1 MFSRLVAA
9 IILFSAVPAAGQAQ
23 SASQKRVA
31 PQDPVIAQIATA
43 TAKDYDSLTN
53 QWNADLKAGMISEL
67 TYSRRM
73 EAIAARVLPDDYRYQ
88 AYLKYRVFLA
98 AELEKKKIS
107 KEEFDYKRAE
117 KWAEYQESKAR
128 DRREVASQARIQ
140 PAPQTIVVQP
150 QPRDD
155 SGLAAAILLQGVA
168 NSMNNAYRPPINC
181 MSTATGNMVN
191 TNCF

>member
-1 MFSRLVAA
+1 MLSRLVAA
-9 IILFSAVPAAGQAQ
+9 TLLASVAVAGAHAQ
-23 SASQKRVA
+23 PASQKRTA

-53 QWNADLKAGMISEL
+53 QWDADLKSGTITEL

-88 AYLKYRVFLA
+88 AYLKYRVYLA
-98 AELEKKKIS
+98 SELEKKKIS

-117 KWAEYQESKAR
+117 KWAEYQEAKAR
-128 DRREVASQARIQ
+128 NQRETASHARIQ

-150 QPRDD
+150 PPRED
-155 SGLAAAILLQGVA
+155 SGLAAAILMQGVA
-168 NSMNNAYRPPINC
+168 NSINNAYRPPVNC
-181 MSTATGNMVN
+181 TSTAIGNMVN